1 MYAPP
6 PSVPARRN
14 RGSGLAA
21 GSPILAICCLGFIL
35 FMIAATIVLALIPV
49 YLSKR
54 SGGSP
59 RTTTPTYLLT
69 MNSRTVALPEGN
81 LDSPS
86 LADVGASVDKALNL
100 PSGSTQVKQ
109 GAVEATNGKRKRRQS
124 RALRN
129 KRGVDGTTLLC
140 TLIFNIIK
148 CNQCGNLGFLE
159 SIKSFV
165 VTDEI
170 NINGVPYTDTFDASI
185 DLIDHSFG
193 AVDYDDSDSFELNL
207 PLNTSIPV
215 GPLDKKSYPNLEAV
229 ISKKMNLQPNA
240 VVVDSATV
248 MSKSTGTGGKRRRRR
263 GFGNMRE
270 RRQVILFL
278 VIIFHFDDLLA
289 PECGTSEFD
298 LLFET
303 TLITFIDIE
312 IFEGGIVFFFTSS
325 AYPFDLTHETTTTP
339 IAAATAKLTG

>member
-21 GSPILAICCLGFIL
+21 SSPILAICCLGFIL

-54 SGGSP
+54 SGGTP

-86 LADVGASVDKALNL
+86 LADVGVSVDKALNL

-129 KRGVDGTTLLC
+129 KRGFDGTTVLC
-140 TLIFNIIK
+140 TLVFNVLK
-148 CNQCGNLGFLE
+148 CNQCGNMGFLE
-159 SIKSFV
+159 SIKSFT

-193 AVDYDDSDSFELNL
+193 PVDYDDSDSFELNL

-289 PECGTSEFD
+289 PECSTPDFD

-303 TLITFIDIE
+303 TLITFINIE
-312 IFEGGIVFFFTSS
+312 IFEDGFAFFFTST